1 MIKIFDNFLDKKDFI
16 TIKDLMLSVD
26 FPWYL
31 NRVVDQ
37 TDKNFQFTHI
47 FYNNKINSNY
57 FELLS
62 PIINKINPFCFLRIK
77 ANLLTKTEKTIEH
90 KMHID
95 YKSDINKKITTGI
108 LYINTNNGYTRFNKG
123 KKINSFENKFITF
136 NSNEL
141 HTGTTCTDENYR
153 VVINFNYII

>member
-1 MIKIFDNFLDKKDFI
+1 LLF
-16 TIKDLMLSVD
+16 
-26 FPWYL
+26 
-31 NRVVDQ
+31 
-37 TDKNFQFTHI
+37 KN
-47 FYNNKINSNY
+47 
-57 FELLS
+57 
-62 PIINKINPFCFLRIK
+62 K